1 MTQRFEGKVVFLSA
15 AAQGIGRA
23 TALAFAKEGATVI
36 ATDINGEKLSELSG
50 TKGIQTHVLDVTDS
64 AAVDSF
70 LETLDRVDVL
80 FNCAGFVHH
89 GTILDVEEKDWDFSF
104 NVNIKSMYRTCRR
117 IIPKMIKH
125 GGGAIINMSSVAS
138 SIHGAPNRFV
148 YSTTKAAVI
157 GLSKTIARDFI
168 KEGIRCIPVC
178 PGTVY
183 TPSLQGRIDAQPDPE
198 QAHKDFMTRQPMG
211 RFATAEEVANLVL
224 FLASSDASYITGKE
238 FIVDGGWTL

>member
-1 MTQRFEGKVVFLSA
+1 MPGRFEGKVVVLSA

-50 TKGIQTHVLDVTDS
+50 TEGIKTQQLDVTDS

-70 LETLDRVDVL
+70 METLDKVDVL

-104 NVNIKSMYRTCRR
+104 NLNVKSMYRTCRR
-117 IIPKMIKH
+117 VIPKMIKN

-138 SIHGAPNRFV
+138 NIHGPPNRFV
-148 YSTTKAAVI
+148 YSASKAAVI

-168 KEGIRCIPVC
+168 SNGIRCIPVC
-178 PGTVY
+178 PGTVD
-183 TPSLQGRIDAQPDPE
+183 TPSLHDRIQAQPDPE
-198 QAHKDFMTRQPMG
+198 EARKTFMARQPMG
-211 RFATAEEVANLVL
+211 RLCTAEEIASLIL
-224 FLASSDASYITGKE
+224 FLASSEASYITGKE
-238 FIVDGGWTL
+238 YIIDGGWTL

>member
-1 MTQRFEGKVVFLSA
+1 MPRRFEGKIVLLSA

-23 TALAFAKEGATVI
+23 TALSFAEEGATVI
-36 ATDINGEKLSELSG
+36 ATDINGEKLTELSG

-104 NVNIKSMYRTCRR
+104 DLNVKSMYRTCRR
-117 IIPKMIKH
+117 VIPKMLKH
-125 GGGAIINMSSVAS
+125 GGGVIINMSSVAS
-138 SIHGAPNRFV
+138 SIVGPPNRFV
-148 YSTTKAAVI
+148 YSASKAAVI
-157 GLSKTIARDFI
+157 GLSKTIAKDFI
-168 KEGIRCIPVC
+168 RDGIRCIPVC
-178 PGTVY
+178 PGTVE
-183 TPSLQGRIDAQPDPE
+183 TPSLEGRIQAQPDPE
-198 QAHKDFMTRQPMG
+198 QARKDFLARQPMG
-211 RFATAEEVANLVL
+211 RMATAQEVANLVI

-238 FIVDGGWTL
+238 YIVDGGWTL